1 MPRVILLLVIV
12 FTLVVLVRRA
22 QQQPPHKRRAAYL
35 QIIFGSAVIGVV
47 ILTLMGKMHWVG
59 AALTGLLVAARQM
72 LPVLVRLLPALG
84 SLRTSGA
91 RSSSKQSEVTSRIIK
106 MTLDHDSGDLSGV
119 VLESTFKG
127 WLLSELNRQQLD
139 ELLSYCQHED
149 SDSAQLLASYLEQRF
164 PEDAPDRE
172 ETDHRRGENGPAP
185 SSRAEALAVLGLQDD
200 ATEEDIIV
208 AHRALIQ
215 KCHPD
220 RGGND
225 YLAAK
230 INQAKDQLLG

>member
-35 QIIFGSAVIGVV
+35 QIIVGSAVIGVV

-59 AALTGLLVAARQM
+59 AALTGLLVATRQL

-84 SLRTSGA
+84 GLRASGA
-91 RSSSKQSEVTSRIIK
+91 RSSSKQSEVASRIIK

-149 SDSAQLLASYLEQRF
+149 TDSAQLLASYLEQRF
-164 PEDAPDRE
+164 PEDAQDRE
-172 ETDHRRGENGPAP
+172 ETDRGGENGASP

-200 ATEEDIIV
+200 ATEEDIIA

>member
-35 QIIFGSAVIGVV
+35 QIIVGSAVIGVV

-59 AALTGLLVAARQM
+59 AALTGLLVAARQL

-84 SLRTSGA
+84 GLRASGA
-91 RSSSKQSEVTSRIIK
+91 RSSSKQSEVASRIIK

-127 WLLSELNRQQLD
+127 WLLSELNLQQLD

-149 SDSAQLLASYLEQRF
+149 TDSAQLLASYLEQRF
-164 PEDAPDRE
+164 PEDAQDRE
-172 ETDHRRGENGPAP
+172 ETDRGGENGASP

-200 ATEEDIIV
+200 ATEEDIIA

>member
-35 QIIFGSAVIGVV
+35 QIIVGSAVIGVV

-149 SDSAQLLASYLEQRF
+149 TDSAQLLASYLEQRF

-200 ATEEDIIV
+200 ATEEDIIA

>member
-35 QIIFGSAVIGVV
+35 QIIVGSAVIGVV

-59 AALTGLLVAARQM
+59 AALTGLLVATRQ
-72 LPVLVRLLPALG
+72 LFPVLVRLLPALG
-84 SLRTSGA
+84 GLRASGA
-91 RSSSKQSEVTSRIIK
+91 RPSSKQSEVASRIIK
-106 MTLDHDSGDLSGV
+106 MTLDHDSGELSGV
-119 VLESTFKG
+119 VLESPFKG
-127 WLLSELNRQQLD
+127 WLLNELNRQQLD

-149 SDSAQLLASYLEQRF
+149 TDSAQLLASYLEQRF
-164 PEDAPDRE
+164 SEDAQDRE
-172 ETDHRRGENGPAP
+172 ETDRGGENGASP

-200 ATEEDIIV
+200 ATEQDIIA

>member
-72 LPVLVRLLPALG
+72 LPVLVLLLPALG
-84 SLRTSGA
+84 SLRTPGA

-119 VLESTFKG
+119 VFESTFKG

-149 SDSAQLLASYLEQRF
+149 TDSAQLLASYLEQRF
-164 PEDAPDRE
+164 PEDAQDRE
-172 ETDHRRGENGPAP
+172 ETDRVGENGPVP

-200 ATEEDIIV
+200 ATEEDIIA

>member
-35 QIIFGSAVIGVV
+35 QIIVGSAVIGVV

-59 AALTGLLVAARQM
+59 AALTGLLVATRQL

-84 SLRTSGA
+84 GLRASGA

-127 WLLSELNRQQLD
+127 WLLNELNRQQLD

-149 SDSAQLLASYLEQRF
+149 TDSAQLLTSYLEQRF
-164 PEDAPDRE
+164 SEDAQDRE
-172 ETDHRRGENGPAP
+172 ETDRGGENGASP

-200 ATEEDIIV
+200 ATEEDITA

>member
-22 QQQPPHKRRAAYL
+22 QQQPPHKRRGAYL
-35 QIIFGSAVIGVV
+35 QIIVGSAVIGVV

-59 AALTGLLVAARQM
+59 AALTGLLVVARQL

-84 SLRTSGA
+84 GLRASGA

-106 MTLDHDSGDLSGV
+106 MTLDHDSGDLSGI

-127 WLLSELNRQQLD
+127 WLLTELNRQQLD

-149 SDSAQLLASYLEQRF
+149 TDSAQLLASYLEQRF
-164 PEDAPDRE
+164 PEDAHDSE
-172 ETDHRRGENGPAP
+172 ETDRGGENGASP

-200 ATEEDIIV
+200 ATEEDIIA

>member
-119 VLESTFKG
+119 VLESAFKG

-149 SDSAQLLASYLEQRF
+149 TDSAQLLASYLEQRF
-164 PEDAPDRE
+164 PEDAQDRE
-172 ETDHRRGENGPAP
+172 ETDRGGENGPAP

-200 ATEEDIIV
+200 ATEEDIIA

>member
-35 QIIFGSAVIGVV
+35 QIIVGSAVIGVV

-59 AALTGLLVAARQM
+59 AALTGLLVAARQL

-84 SLRTSGA
+84 GLRASGA
-91 RSSSKQSEVTSRIIK
+91 RSSSKQSEVASRIIK

-149 SDSAQLLASYLEQRF
+149 TDSAQLLASYLEQRF
-164 PEDAPDRE
+164 PEDAQDRE
-172 ETDHRRGENGPAP
+172 ETDRGGENGASP

-200 ATEEDIIV
+200 ATEEDIIA

>member
-1 MPRVILLLVIV
+1 MPRVILLLVIIV
-12 FTLVVLVRRA
+12 TLFILVRRA

-35 QIIFGSAVIGVV
+35 QIILGSAVIGVV

-72 LPVLVRLLPALG
+72 LPLLIRLLPALG
-84 SLRTSGA
+84 GLRTSGA
-91 RSSSKQSEVTSRIIK
+91 GSSSKESEVTSRIIK
-106 MTLDHDSGDLSGV
+106 MTLNHDSGELSGV
-119 VLESTFKG
+119 VLESAFKD
-127 WLLSELNRQQLD
+127 WFLSELNRQQLD

-149 SDSAQLLASYLEQRF
+149 SDSAQLLTSYLEQRF
-164 PEDAPDRE
+164 PEEARSDEGTDRGQE
-172 ETDHRRGENGPAP
+172 SGPPP
-185 SSRAEALAVLGLQDD
+185 SSRTEALAVLGLQDD
-200 ATEEDIIV
+200 ATEEDIIA

-230 INQAKDQLLG
+230 INQAKDQLLS

>member
-1 MPRVILLLVIV
+1 
-12 FTLVVLVRRA
+12 VRRA

-35 QIIFGSAVIGVV
+35 QIIVGSAVIGVV

-149 SDSAQLLASYLEQRF
+149 TDSAQLLASYLEQRF
-164 PEDAPDRE
+164 PEDAQDRE
-172 ETDHRRGENGPAP
+172 ETDNGPAP

-200 ATEEDIIV
+200 ATEEDIIA

>member
-35 QIIFGSAVIGVV
+35 QIIVGSAVIGVV

-59 AALTGLLVAARQM
+59 AALTGLLVATRQL

-84 SLRTSGA
+84 GLRASGA

-127 WLLSELNRQQLD
+127 WLLNELNRQQLD

-149 SDSAQLLASYLEQRF
+149 TDSAQLLTSYLEQRF
-164 PEDAPDRE
+164 SEDAQDRE
-172 ETDHRRGENGPAP
+172 ETDRGGENGASP

-200 ATEEDIIV
+200 ATEEDIIA

>member
-1 MPRVILLLVIV
+1 MPRVILLLVII
-12 FTLVVLVRRA
+12 FTLVILVRRA

-35 QIIFGSAVIGVV
+35 QIIVGSAVIGVI

-59 AALTGLLVAARQM
+59 AALTGVLVVARQL

-84 SLRTSGA
+84 GLRASGVG
-91 RSSSKQSEVTSRIIK
+91 SSSKESEVSSRIIK
-106 MTLDHDSGDLSGV
+106 MTLNHDSGELNGV

-127 WLLSELNRQQLD
+127 WFLSELDRQQLD

-149 SDSAQLLASYLEQRF
+149 TDSAQLLTSYLDQRF
-164 PEDAPDRE
+164 PDDARDNEDTDRG
-172 ETDHRRGENGPAP
+172 GESGPAP

-200 ATEEDIIV
+200 ATEEDIIT
-208 AHRALIQ
+208 AHRTLIQ

-230 INQAKDQLLG
+230 INQAKDQLLS

>member
-35 QIIFGSAVIGVV
+35 QIIVGSAVIGVV

-59 AALTGLLVAARQM
+59 AALTGLLVAARQL

-84 SLRTSGA
+84 GLRASGA

-127 WLLSELNRQQLD
+127 WLLNELNRQQLD

-149 SDSAQLLASYLEQRF
+149 TDSAQLLTSYLEQRF
-164 PEDAPDRE
+164 SEDAQDRE
-172 ETDHRRGENGPAP
+172 ETDRGGENGASP

-200 ATEEDIIV
+200 ATEEDITA

>member
-1 MPRVILLLVIV
+1 VPRVILLLVIV

-35 QIIFGSAVIGVV
+35 QIIVGSAVIGVV

-119 VLESTFKG
+119 ILESTFKG

-139 ELLSYCQHED
+139 ELTLLSYW
-149 SDSAQLLASYLEQRF
+149 LAILNSVSQRM
-164 PEDAPDRE
+164 RK
-172 ETDHRRGENGPAP
+172 TTKR
-185 SSRAEALAVLGLQDD
+185 L
-200 ATEEDIIV
+200 TEEEKT
-208 AHRALIQ
+208 ALLHRVVRRPSRSLDCRMMQ
-215 KCHPD
+215 PRKT
-220 RGGND
+220 
-225 YLAAK
+225 
-230 INQAKDQLLG
+230 LLRPTEH

>member
-35 QIIFGSAVIGVV
+35 QIIVGSAVIGVV

-59 AALTGLLVAARQM
+59 AALTGLLVAARQL

-84 SLRTSGA
+84 GLRASGA
-91 RSSSKQSEVTSRIIK
+91 RSSSKQSEVASRIIK
-106 MTLDHDSGDLSGV
+106 MTLDHDSGELSGV

-149 SDSAQLLASYLEQRF
+149 TDSAQLLASYLEQRF
-164 PEDAPDRE
+164 PEDAQDRE
-172 ETDHRRGENGPAP
+172 ETNRGGENGASP

-200 ATEEDIIV
+200 ATEEDIIA

>member
-1 MPRVILLLVIV
+1 VPRVILLLVIV

-22 QQQPPHKRRAAYL
+22 QQQPPHKRRGAYI
-35 QIIFGSAVIGVV
+35 QIILGSAVIGVI

-106 MTLDHDSGDLSGV
+106 MTLDHDSGELSGV
-119 VLESTFKG
+119 VLESSFKG

-139 ELLSYCQHED
+139 ELLNYCQHED
-149 SDSAQLLASYLEQRF
+149 TDSAQLLASYLEQRF
-164 PEDAPDRE
+164 PEDAQDSE
-172 ETDHRRGENGPAP
+172 ETDRGGENGPAP

-200 ATEEDIIV
+200 ATEEEIIA

-230 INQAKDQLLG
+230 INQAKDQLLS

>member
-1 MPRVILLLVIV
+1 M
-12 FTLVVLVRRA
+12 
-22 QQQPPHKRRAAYL
+22 
-35 QIIFGSAVIGVV
+35 
-47 ILTLMGKMHWVG
+47 
-59 AALTGLLVAARQM
+59 
-72 LPVLVRLLPALG
+72 RLLPALG
-84 SLRTSGA
+84 GLRASGA

-106 MTLDHDSGDLSGV
+106 MTLDHDSGHLSGV

-127 WLLSELNRQQLD
+127 WLLNELNRQQLD

-149 SDSAQLLASYLEQRF
+149 TDSAQLLTSYLEQRF
-164 PEDAPDRE
+164 SEDAQDRE
-172 ETDHRRGENGPAP
+172 ETDRGGENGASP

-200 ATEEDIIV
+200 ATEEDITA

>member
-35 QIIFGSAVIGVV
+35 QIIVGSAVIGVV

-59 AALTGLLVAARQM
+59 AALTGLLVAARQL

-84 SLRTSGA
+84 GLRASGA
-91 RSSSKQSEVTSRIIK
+91 RSSSKQSEVASRIIK

-149 SDSAQLLASYLEQRF
+149 TDSAQLLASYLEQRF
-164 PEDAPDRE
+164 PEDAQDRE
-172 ETDHRRGENGPAP
+172 ETNRGGENGASP

-200 ATEEDIIV
+200 ATEEDIIA

>member
-1 MPRVILLLVIV
+1 VPRVILLLVIV

-35 QIIFGSAVIGVV
+35 QIIVGSAVIGVV

-59 AALTGLLVAARQM
+59 AALTGLLVATRQL

-84 SLRTSGA
+84 GLRASGA

-164 PEDAPDRE
+164 PEDAQDRE
-172 ETDHRRGENGPAP
+172 ETDRGGENGTAP

>member
-35 QIIFGSAVIGVV
+35 QIIVGSALIGVV

-59 AALTGLLVAARQM
+59 AALTGLLVATRQL

-84 SLRTSGA
+84 GLRASGA
-91 RSSSKQSEVTSRIIK
+91 RSSSKQSEVASRIIK

-149 SDSAQLLASYLEQRF
+149 TDSAQLLASYLEQRF
-164 PEDAPDRE
+164 PEDAQDRE
-172 ETDHRRGENGPAP
+172 ETDRGGENGASP

-200 ATEEDIIV
+200 ATEEDIIA

>member
-35 QIIFGSAVIGVV
+35 QIIVGSAVIGVV

-59 AALTGLLVAARQM
+59 AALTGLLVAARQ
-72 LPVLVRLLPALG
+72 LLSVLVRLLPALG
-84 SLRTSGA
+84 GLRASGA

-127 WLLSELNRQQLD
+127 WLLNELNRQQLD

-149 SDSAQLLASYLEQRF
+149 TDSAQLLTSYLEQRF
-164 PEDAPDRE
+164 SEDAQDRE
-172 ETDHRRGENGPAP
+172 ETDRGGENGASP

-200 ATEEDIIV
+200 ATEEDITA

-215 KCHPD
+215 KSHPE

>member
-35 QIIFGSAVIGVV
+35 QIIVGSAVIGVV

-59 AALTGLLVAARQM
+59 AALTGLLVAARQ
-72 LPVLVRLLPALG
+72 LLSVLVRLLPALG
-84 SLRTSGA
+84 GLRASGA

-127 WLLSELNRQQLD
+127 WLLNELNRQQLD

-149 SDSAQLLASYLEQRF
+149 TDSAQLLTSYLEQRF
-164 PEDAPDRE
+164 SEDAQDRE
-172 ETDHRRGENGPAP
+172 ETDRGGENGASP

-200 ATEEDIIV
+200 ATEEDITA

>member
-1 MPRVILLLVIV
+1 
-12 FTLVVLVRRA
+12 
-22 QQQPPHKRRAAYL
+22 
-35 QIIFGSAVIGVV
+35 
-47 ILTLMGKMHWVG
+47 
-59 AALTGLLVAARQM
+59 
-72 LPVLVRLLPALG
+72 
-84 SLRTSGA
+84 
-91 RSSSKQSEVTSRIIK
+91 

-119 VLESTFKG
+119 ILESTFKG

-149 SDSAQLLASYLEQRF
+149 TDSAQLLASYLEQRF
-164 PEDAPDRE
+164 PEDAQDRE
-172 ETDHRRGENGPAP
+172 ETDRGGENGASP

-200 ATEEDIIV
+200 ATEEDIIA

>member
-149 SDSAQLLASYLEQRF
+149 TDSAQLLASYLEQRF

-200 ATEEDIIV
+200 ATEEDIIA

>member
-1 MPRVILLLVIV
+1 VPRVILLLVIV

-35 QIIFGSAVIGVV
+35 QIIVGSAVIGVV

-59 AALTGLLVAARQM
+59 AALTGLLVAARQL

-84 SLRTSGA
+84 GLRASGA
-91 RSSSKQSEVTSRIIK
+91 RSSSKQSEVASRIIK

-149 SDSAQLLASYLEQRF
+149 TDSAQLLASYLEQRF
-164 PEDAPDRE
+164 PEDAQDRE
-172 ETDHRRGENGPAP
+172 ETDRGGENGASP

-200 ATEEDIIV
+200 ATEEDIIA

>member
-35 QIIFGSAVIGVV
+35 QIIVGSAVIGVV

-59 AALTGLLVAARQM
+59 AALTGLLVAARQL

-84 SLRTSGA
+84 GLRASGA
-91 RSSSKQSEVTSRIIK
+91 RSSSKQSEVASRIIK

-149 SDSAQLLASYLEQRF
+149 TDSAQLLASYLEQRF
-164 PEDAPDRE
+164 PEDAQDRE
-172 ETDHRRGENGPAP
+172 ETDRGGENGASP
-185 SSRAEALAVLGLQDD
+185 SSRAEALAVLGLQDN
-200 ATEEDIIV
+200 ATEEDIIT

>member
-22 QQQPPHKRRAAYL
+22 QRQPPHKRRAAYL
-35 QIIFGSAVIGVV
+35 QIIVGSALIGVV

-59 AALTGLLVAARQM
+59 AALTGLLVAARQL

-84 SLRTSGA
+84 GLRASGA
-91 RSSSKQSEVTSRIIK
+91 RSSSKQSEVASRIIK

-149 SDSAQLLASYLEQRF
+149 TDSAQLLASYLEQRF
-164 PEDAPDRE
+164 PEDAQDRE
-172 ETDHRRGENGPAP
+172 ETNRGGENGASP

-200 ATEEDIIV
+200 ATEEDIIA